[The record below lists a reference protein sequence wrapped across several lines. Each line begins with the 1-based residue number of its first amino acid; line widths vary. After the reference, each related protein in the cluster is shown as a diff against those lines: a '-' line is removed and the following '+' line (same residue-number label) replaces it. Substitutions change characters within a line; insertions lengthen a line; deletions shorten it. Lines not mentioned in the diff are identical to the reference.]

1 MSATEFLISSNFIT
15 DMSGGT
21 IRFRKGTLMVPFL
34 SFMETR
40 KLFSVNFINLTL
52 IKTKVPQTMI
62 KIIEYRGKHRLVLT
76 RVLNQFVQQNPN
88 SDLNI
93 TPDNFILKRKS
104 WIRLTLTGNEFD
116 VKSLIR
122 SIENAL

>member
-1 MSATEFLISSNFIT
+1 
-15 DMSGGT
+15 
-21 IRFRKGTLMVPFL
+21 
-34 SFMETR
+34 
-40 KLFSVNFINLTL
+40 
-52 IKTKVPQTMI
+52 MI